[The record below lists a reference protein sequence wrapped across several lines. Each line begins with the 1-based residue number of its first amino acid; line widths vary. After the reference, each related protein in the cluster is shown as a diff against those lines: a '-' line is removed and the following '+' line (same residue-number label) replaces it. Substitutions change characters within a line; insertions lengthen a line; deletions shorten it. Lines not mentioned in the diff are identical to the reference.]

1 MRASRLVF
9 LLVKRNQRG
18 VPDSARNNCAKM
30 FQNRSS
36 TGISPATGQSSQV
49 IEINGTLPERYPATH
64 FMDEPAHRKHT
75 QKSLDA
81 Q

>member
-18 VPDSARNNCAKM
+18 VPESARNNCAKM
-30 FQNRSS
+30 FQTPLTRDFRL
-36 TGISPATGQSSQV
+36 TGQSSQV

-64 FMDEPAHRKHT
+64 FIDEPAHRKHT
-75 QKSLDA
+75 RKSLDA